1 MQQQLYEEDRAERVK
16 AFKNE
21 LKSYKQLKRDYR
33 YYSEQ
38 CMFYQNKLYNC
49 GSPDLSNDIRIY
61 YDPMTPDPRFDWQ
74 DKLDYFNSQAKTA
87 LNRITNVEFIM
98 SMLSDDDKK
107 IISEV
112 YFKGKTYDELWNP
125 YSGVSVRMMKYQV
138 DKAIWNAIKEVGKQ
152 YIDGEIK

>member
-1 MQQQLYEEDRAERVK
+1 M
-16 AFKNE
+16 
-21 LKSYKQLKRDYR
+21 
-33 YYSEQ
+33 
-38 CMFYQNKLYNC
+38 M
-49 GSPDLSNDIRIY
+49 I
-61 YDPMTPDPRFDWQ
+61 
-74 DKLDYFNSQAKTA
+74 
-87 LNRITNVEFIM
+87 
-98 SMLSDDDKK
+98 KK